1 MVAQVPMHQ
10 HTTGLVILPCLM
22 ASQILYSSVPPI
34 CTRVDT
40 VWWMIMLVMLNQP
53 RIKIN
58 KNTNTFLSLFKI
70 YIELKQPS
78 DTSVSLSK
86 TKKVRKYNNELQFP
100 VHFFQPFSITWFST
114 QVFHCKFLKEGGN
127 LSTAASRVG
136 RRQRRQADL

>member
-53 RIKIN
+53 RINKSIN

-70 YIELKQPS
+70 YIELQQPS

-86 TKKVRKYNNELQFP
+86 TK
-100 VHFFQPFSITWFST
+100 
-114 QVFHCKFLKEGGN
+114 
-127 LSTAASRVG
+127 
-136 RRQRRQADL
+136 